1 MEESKEAG
9 EILGESSESK
19 IPTYNDITNDPEM
32 EGLTLYEKK
41 ALLVNRELDSHGMGK
56 YQWYRIPDYTFLPL
70 LMECRYIFFLCG
82 MGYFIDLLYAQAFGL
97 VAPAMQQE
105 LGFSSA
111 FPRTCLQPA
120 GY

>member
-9 EILGESSESK
+9 PILGGSPESK
-19 IPTYNDITNDPEM
+19 IPAYNDIANDPEM
-32 EGLTLYEKK
+32 AGLTLYEKK

-56 YQWYRIPDYTFLPL
+56 YQWYQILDYTMLPA
-70 LMECRYIFFLCG
+70 LMEFRSIFILCG

-97 VAPAMQQE
+97 VAPAMKQE

-111 FPRTCLQPA
+111 SPQTCLQPA
-120 GY
+120 AC